1 MLNITVQR
9 EEFLQCKIEIEF
21 LQLKQNNE
29 VQKSIT

>member
-29 VQKSIT
+29 V